1 MTTMSLTLI
10 TILLIHITTSKK
22 HYLVEVGDGL
32 TNSSEGSDDSVD
44 NDFELEVEV
53 EDGLTNSSKGSDY
66 SAVNEFEFGKFGKNV
81 II

>member
-1 MTTMSLTLI
+1 MTTMSLTII

-22 HYLVEVGDGL
+22 HYLVDVEDGL

>member
-1 MTTMSLTLI
+1 MSLTII

-22 HYLVEVGDGL
+22 MFLVDVGDGL

-66 SAVNEFEFGKFGKNV
+66 SVVNEFEFGQFGKNV